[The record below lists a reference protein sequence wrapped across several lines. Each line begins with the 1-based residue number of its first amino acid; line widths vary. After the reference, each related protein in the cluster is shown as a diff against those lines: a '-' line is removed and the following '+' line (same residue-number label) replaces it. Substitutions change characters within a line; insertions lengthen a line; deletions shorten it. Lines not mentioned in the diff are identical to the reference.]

1 MIFKLGEHMTLTHAR
16 TFEYVIEVSRER
28 GRVTASIPEL
38 CIRETKAT
46 PQEAMLAIL
55 DAEKEAIHNLQIRG
69 VTLPPARDDVSIKSV
84 FERLV
89 SNFLPFFTKLAIGYF
104 VVLCMTI
111 ILFAVALPSVRSQ
124 TEQYLRNKDIST
136 DVRKVFSRFGIEVCS
151 TSR

>member
-1 MIFKLGEHMTLTHAR
+1 MTHAR

-46 PQEAMLAIL
+46 TQEAMLAIL

-69 VTLPPARDDVSIKSV
+69 ATLPPSREDVSIKSV

-89 SNFLPFFTKLAIGYF
+89 SKFLPFLTKLAIGYV

-111 ILFAVALPSVRSQ
+111 ILLAVALPSVRSQ
-124 TEQYLRNKDIST
+124 TEQYFRHKDIST
-136 DVRKVFSRFGIEVCS
+136 DVRKVFSRLGIEVCS

>member
-1 MIFKLGEHMTLTHAR
+1 MTLTHAR

-69 VTLPPARDDVSIKSV
+69 VTLPPARDDVSKKSV

-89 SNFLPFFTKLAIGYF
+89 SKLLPFLTKLVIGY
-104 VVLCMTI
+104 VVALCMTL

-124 TEQYLRNKDIST
+124 TEQYLLNNDVAT
-136 DVRKVFSRFGIEVCS
+136 DVRKVFSRLGIEVCS